1 MWGSGAA
8 RRRQQLAAKQM
19 VAAAEATGDYTAP
32 WRSDPSVWEHFST
45 EADILVHL
53 QKSWRNALAGAIYVA
68 MEQGGPSGSDLT
80 TTVDTVFETIARRH
94 RGVRA
99 VLEAHRE
106 HPAIRAA
113 MAKEETLLA
122 SLRAGTQVTPGR
134 HVARLVAAA

>member
-1 MWGSGAA
+1 
-8 RRRQQLAAKQM
+8 M
-19 VAAAEATGDYTAP
+19 VAAAMQSGDYTAP
-32 WRSDPSVWEHFST
+32 WRTSPSVWEHFST
-45 EADILVHL
+45 EADILIHL
-53 QKSWRNALAGAIYVA
+53 QKAWRNALAGAIYVA
-68 MEQGGPSGSDLT
+68 MEQDGQGDADLT
-80 TTVDTVFETIARRH
+80 STVDTAFDTVARRH

-99 VLEAHRE
+99 ILEAHRD

>member
-8 RRRQQLAAKQM
+8 RRRQQLAVKQM
-19 VAAAEATGDYTAP
+19 VAAASERGDYTAP
-32 WRSDPSVWEHFST
+32 WRTSPSVWEHFSS
-45 EADILVHL
+45 EADILIHL
-53 QKSWRNALAGAIYVA
+53 QKTWRNALAGAIYVA
-68 MEQGGPSGSDLT
+68 MEQGGDDLT
-80 TTVDTVFETIARRH
+80 TTVDTAFETVARRH

-99 VLEAHRE
+99 VLEAHRD
-106 HPAIRAA
+106 HPAIRVA